1 MRFLGMVLTMNLAKK
16 NQKDFEESLVEAQKE
31 ISDESNDFYK
41 SFDDL
46 LEAVGIP
53 KKTKKEQQRIDKI
66 LDMIS
71 KKINENYK
79 IELDAILPNE

>member
-1 MRFLGMVLTMNLAKK
+1 MICLRQLV
-16 NQKDFEESLVEAQKE
+16 SL
-31 ISDESNDFYK
+31 
-41 SFDDL
+41 
-46 LEAVGIP
+46 

>member
-1 MRFLGMVLTMNLAKK
+1 MVLTMNLAKK

-53 KKTKKEQQRIDKI
+53 KKNKKRTTT
-66 LDMIS
+66 
-71 KKINENYK
+71 N
-79 IELDAILPNE
+79 

>member
-53 KKTKKEQQRIDKI
+53 KKNKKRTTT
-66 LDMIS
+66 
-71 KKINENYK
+71 N
-79 IELDAILPNE
+79 